1 MTRAEQDI
9 AATSSDVSRTLLIV
23 DDDEGVREAL
33 WVLFRD
39 SCQVLLAEN
48 GKKAL
53 EIAEGRDIDA
63 VILDIRMP
71 GMSGIDVLAKLK
83 EIDPATEVV
92 MLTAYET
99 LETAREALR
108 LGACDYLSKPFQIDN
123 MREVVTRALSRRE
136 ISREIRNHDRRL
148 RELQRE
154 IHDRQIREELAR
166 SHAEIYASIL
176 HDINGPLTVIRGYL
190 DQMRHDL
197 VGAHRLDV
205 TALGSLRQNI
215 NGIDHQIIHCL
226 DVSRRYLG
234 FLEGRT
240 QADAPV
246 PVNQILT
253 DLKDLT
259 GMHPN
264 ARKNQLQ
271 IHPLTAS
278 VTPLIHATDLLSILL
293 NLTINALQSTDEPHR
308 VDVKARLSARI
319 PDHKDVE
326 TERFLPQPHPNRD
339 PVLALTVQD
348 NGPGMT
354 SEVLDRAFQPNFT
367 TKGVGRGFGLGLSI
381 VKRLA
386 AQANGAI
393 HLVSRP
399 GEGTVFTVYLPA
411 KF

>member
-1 MTRAEQDI
+1 MTPAVDEAVSD
-9 AATSSDVSRTLLIV
+9 TSKLGGILLIV
-23 DDDEGVREAL
+23 DDDEGVRNAL
-33 WVLFRD
+33 WMLFRD
-39 SCQVLLAEN
+39 KYQVLLAED
-48 GKKAL
+48 GAKAI
-53 EIAEGRDIDA
+53 EIANGREVDV
-63 VILDIRMP
+63 VICDIRMP
-71 GMSGIDVLAKLK
+71 RMSGIQLLGKLK
-83 EIDPATEVV
+83 EIDSGTEVI

-108 LGACDYLSKPFQIDN
+108 LGACDYISKPHSIQG
-123 MREVVTRALSRRE
+123 MQEAVAKAMARRAVT
-136 ISREIRNHDRRL
+136 REIRTHDRRL

-154 IHDRQIREELAR
+154 IHDRQLREELAR
-166 SHAEIYASIL
+166 THAEIYASIL

-215 NGIDHQIIHCL
+215 NGIDHQLLHCL

-246 PVNQILT
+246 AVSQILT
-253 DLKDLT
+253 DLKDLI

-319 PDHKDVE
+319 PDHKESE
-326 TERFLPQPHPNRD
+326 TERFLPQAHPNRD
-339 PVLALTVQD
+339 PVLAVTVQD

-367 TKGVGRGFGLGLSI
+367 TKGAGRGFGLGLSI
-381 VKRLA
+381 VKRLV